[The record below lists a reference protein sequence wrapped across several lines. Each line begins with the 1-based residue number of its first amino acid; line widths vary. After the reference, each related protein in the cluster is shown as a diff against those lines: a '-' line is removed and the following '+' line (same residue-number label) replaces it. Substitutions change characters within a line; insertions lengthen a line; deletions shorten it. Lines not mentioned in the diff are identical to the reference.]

1 MDLATLILA
10 KQHIMHCCRKMSQK
24 TFPRFLLG
32 FSLLSA
38 PLAFKFLDPGL
49 LILDGCAVG
58 MDWLV
63 GRLDCRRRRRR
74 RSRRRRRD
82 FARDFGRQTPR
93 GLHQMA
99 NTNCQEQMVE
109 AQTTTNK
116 DDNECGCARL
126 LLVTLKLKMGS
137 QNVPAP

>member
-38 PLAFKFLDPGL
+38 PLAFKFL
-49 LILDGCAVG
+49 ILDGCAVG

-63 GRLDCRRRRRR
+63 GRLDCRRRRSRRNRR
-74 RSRRRRRD
+74 RSRRRRD

>member
-1 MDLATLILA
+1 MMDLATLILA

-38 PLAFKFLDPGL
+38 PLAFKFL
-49 LILDGCAVG
+49 ILDGCAVG

-74 RSRRRRRD
+74 RRRRTLPETL
-82 FARDFGRQTPR
+82 AGKHLEACTKWQTPI
-93 GLHQMA
+93 
-99 NTNCQEQMVE
+99 
-109 AQTTTNK
+109 
-116 DDNECGCARL
+116 ARS
-126 LLVTLKLKMGS
+126 KW
-137 QNVPAP
+137 